1 MHAVNS
7 DLQYIVDHSLIP
19 SEIELFSFYTD
30 NLVRQKLFKP
40 LQHTKR
46 GFTIRLKRLKPRSP
60 DFRGPQN
67 FGSKDNFQHFCKQ
80 LCLYFCFDSTHV
92 FSPCH

>member
-46 GFTIRLKRLKPRSP
+46 GFTIRLKRL
-60 DFRGPQN
+60 
-67 FGSKDNFQHFCKQ
+67 
-80 LCLYFCFDSTHV
+80 
-92 FSPCH
+92 